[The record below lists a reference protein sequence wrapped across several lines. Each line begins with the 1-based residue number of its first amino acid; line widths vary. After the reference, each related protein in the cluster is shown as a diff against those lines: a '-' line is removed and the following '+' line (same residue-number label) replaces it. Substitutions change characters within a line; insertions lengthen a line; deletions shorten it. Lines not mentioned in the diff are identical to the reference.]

1 MIPYVVQH
9 VDEQENIQSCDHHV
23 GKLIRDH
30 QVAKV
35 DTDLQ
40 AIKLN
45 HLRDTLGLSD
55 AAASRQTS
63 QSEGVKSVEHSQE

>member
-1 MIPYVVQH
+1 M
-9 VDEQENIQSCDHHV
+9 QSCDHHV

-35 DTDLQ
+35 DADLQ
-40 AIKLN
+40 VIKLN
-45 HLRDTLGLSD
+45 HIRDTLGLSE

-63 QSEGVKSVEHSQE
+63 QSAGVKSVEPSQE